1 MSLKHTNWKRHPGR
15 ARGGKGGEGLG
26 EWVIGERP
34 RATGI
39 RTVSR
44 HGISACASLFCVL
57 KKEGRLDTAVVDV
70 RTISRG
76 SDTPSMRVGV
86 DEAGKGPVVGSMFA
100 AAVRAPTDALPEG
113 VDDSKKLAPAR
124 REDLDRRLRAD
135 DRVRV
140 AVVEISVERIDGDT
154 DMNALTVA
162 AHAEALARAAA
173 DGDRALVDAGEVDAE
188 RFAWRVRDGVPA
200 DIAVRAEHRADET
213 DPLVGAASVVAK
225 VARDAHVAAL
235 SERHAAYG
243 GVGSGYPSDPDTRAF
258 LREYVR
264 ARGHLPECARESWST
279 CDDVLAAAEQRA
291 LDEF

>member
-1 MSLKHTNWKRHPGR
+1 
-15 ARGGKGGEGLG
+15 
-26 EWVIGERP
+26 
-34 RATGI
+34 
-39 RTVSR
+39 
-44 HGISACASLFCVL
+44 
-57 KKEGRLDTAVVDV
+57 
-70 RTISRG
+70 
-76 SDTPSMRVGV
+76 MRVGV

-100 AAVRAPTDALPEG
+100 AAVRAPTDALPVG

-140 AVVEISVERIDGDT
+140 AVVEIPVERIDAVDT

-162 AHAEALARAAA
+162 AHAEALARAAE

-188 RFAWRVRDGVPA
+188 RFARRVRDGASV
-200 DIAVRAEHRADET
+200 DVAVGAEHRADET
-213 DPLVGAASVVAK
+213 DPLVGASSVVAK
-225 VARDAHVAAL
+225 VARDAHVADL
-235 SERHAAYG
+235 SERHAAHG

-264 ARGHLPECARESWST
+264 THGDLPECARESWST

-291 LDEF
+291 LDDF